1 MCWAILVLHDV
12 SVAQCGLMKRVNGS
26 GSCDVLETA
35 IRTQPAP
42 LAIRRLL
49 ASPCSLLLAWH
60 CGRFCSICRMKWPME
75 RCRCASRSAFRK
87 ICVPAMEH
95 HPGKP
100 LVTPGQAA
108 RANWVKLVSL
118 RLWKTLIIRHL
129 STGWTLSTP
138 PDASH
143 VVDSKAG
150 VGVLRRGI

>member
-1 MCWAILVLHDV
+1 MRWAILVLHDV
-12 SVAQCGLMKRVNGS
+12 SVSQCGLMKRVNRVGF
-26 GSCDVLETA
+26 CDLHGTRDSRA
-35 IRTQPAP
+35 TRAAGNTKIARAP
-42 LAIRRLL
+42 
-49 ASPCSLLLAWH
+49 LLLAWH
-60 CGRFCSICRMKWPME
+60 CGRFCSICRTKWPMD

-95 HPGKP
+95 RTGKP

-150 VGVLRRGI
+150 VGVLRRGV